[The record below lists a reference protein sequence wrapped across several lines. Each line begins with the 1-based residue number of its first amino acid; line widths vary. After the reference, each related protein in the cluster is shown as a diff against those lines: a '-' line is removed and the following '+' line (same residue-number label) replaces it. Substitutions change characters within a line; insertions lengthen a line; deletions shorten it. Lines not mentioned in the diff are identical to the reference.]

1 MIKPWTSR
9 HAVIDALLN
18 LVDSVTK
25 MGNDSGSNSTRK
37 DVVDMLPELATLLFA
52 CIQERLD
59 WLARQVPLFFLTLVN
74 VYSAGAQLN
83 GSR

>member
-9 HAVIDALLN
+9 PAVIDAILN

-25 MGNDSGSNSTRK
+25 VATDSGGNSTGK

-52 CIQERLD
+52 CVQERLD
-59 WLARQVPLFFLTLVN
+59 WLARQVPLVFPTYFC
-74 VYSAGAQLN
+74 
-83 GSR
+83 